1 MREAAL
7 KMNESGNV
15 RVLVIHGSRAR
26 VETASD
32 RALAD
37 NVCGALPRTVSKSP
51 LSLVC
56 MPVLQLL
63 LRGSERVCADWSVA
77 HAQYVAESESMDL
90 RCSGA
95 ISSCHEDTWG

>member
-1 MREAAL
+1 
-7 KMNESGNV
+7 
-15 RVLVIHGSRAR
+15 
-26 VETASD
+26 
-32 RALAD
+32 
-37 NVCGALPRTVSKSP
+37 
-51 LSLVC
+51 

-95 ISSCHEDTWG
+95 ISSCHEDTWGLTCHVETLAGVVSQAATTGV